1 MKKDW
6 VMGLPKLDLHVHLD
20 GSLRLETVKDLAEGL
35 PAEERVSLP
44 IDLARSVTPPL
55 HCTLEEYLRA
65 FEVTVALLQ
74 TAEAL
79 ERAAYELCEDAAREN
94 VVYIEI
100 RYAPLLHLR
109 AGLSPRE
116 AVVAVL
122 SGMQRAEKDLGIKT
136 GLILCALKHEST
148 ERSMEAAQLAAQYV
162 GKGVVGFDL
171 AGPERGFPPRLH
183 REAIEMTRDA
193 GVHVTLHA
201 GEGCCPEH
209 IREALDLGAER
220 IGHGVY
226 LYQDEVTERRVAEEG
241 IPLEVC
247 PTSNLQISGFM
258 RTLADHPL
266 KRYLDR
272 GIRVTVNTDNR
283 LMSRTTSTDELFRL
297 IEAFGLGRE
306 EVRRLL
312 LYSAEA
318 AFLEEGERRALRDR
332 VEEAFAGA
340 GG

>member
-226 LYQDEVTERRVAEEG
+226 LYQDEATERRVAEEG

-318 AFLEEGERRALRDR
+318 AFLGEEERRALRGR